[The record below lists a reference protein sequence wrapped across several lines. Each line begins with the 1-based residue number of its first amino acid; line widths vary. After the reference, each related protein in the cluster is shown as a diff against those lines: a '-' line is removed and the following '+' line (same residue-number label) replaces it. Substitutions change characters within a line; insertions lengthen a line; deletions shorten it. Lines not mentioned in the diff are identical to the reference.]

1 MKATF
6 STFAFLFSFF
16 SIYAQ
21 KEPIVTDRPIFFDS
35 FAKESLFLESVYDYY
50 EEQIKDLPSGDE
62 IKYFGYYS
70 PGRNSSVKALVTSD
84 TIEFIISLK
93 PMADISK
100 YNLVAIKLF
109 YNAVKNRR
117 EALVGFKQGITRVFA
132 PLTSVKTKIVPLD
145 NNVFAIRIAAKPGDE
160 FGLFFGPVRDGVP
173 TNRMYCA
180 SSVAAPNVASLS
192 SK

>member
-35 FAKESLFLESVYDYY
+35 FAKESRFLESVYDYY

-93 PMADISK
+93 PRADISK

-132 PLTSVKTKIVPLD
+132 PLTLPQNSFSLWLRSTKLRT
-145 NNVFAIRIAAKPGDE
+145 RILCE
-160 FGLFFGPVRDGVP
+160 SW
-173 TNRMYCA
+173 A
-180 SSVAAPNVASLS
+180 SITQWSHGGFPAER
-192 SK
+192 K